1 MMFPFP
7 NFPPTTH
14 PNLYSLLNI
23 LLWFLSVSLLNSS
36 WSISKVSF
44 LSILLESQKLLKVNY
59 FLIKILICQ
68 RFPPTYLLWLPLI
81 TFCWLF
87 LISFLLIVEFSS
99 SLFFSYS
106 FLDNII
112 HPMVL
117 NTTFSVANILVL
129 PAFPLLKKLDIWLVK
144 LEIEGSPLYSF
155 LSLILHIK
163 SISKCYVFN
172 LQNTSWSTHS
182 PSPLASLYSQ
192 RHSYR

>member
-81 TFCWLF
+81 AFCWLF

-172 LQNTSWSTHS
+172 PQNTSWSTHS